1 MVRGEPPAAAGAR
14 RRDDECERERQHSR
28 RRPCYRP
35 GRRSSALRRPIMHT
49 VHGAAPAEP
58 TRKRVVSTASTGAGS
73 GPERTSGRGGEGNG
87 REGALFSPSYRVRRA
102 RPSSRL
108 IPSVLSLRHPRGAR
122 SRNRNAPCRTSWL
135 RITPVTPLAAHH
147 RFVTSG
153 PNAIPTPWMKSHK
166 LAMHGLGRICPM
178 RGRGCRCGWNPP
190 VCSGLCPG
198 VPGGPSTAAVRA
210 ARQSML
216 CLNPRPGNLTSPGYG
231 SRSWTEFRV

>member
-1 MVRGEPPAAAGAR
+1 M
-14 RRDDECERERQHSR
+14 
-28 RRPCYRP
+28 
-35 GRRSSALRRPIMHT
+35 
-49 VHGAAPAEP
+49 
-58 TRKRVVSTASTGAGS
+58 
-73 GPERTSGRGGEGNG
+73 
-87 REGALFSPSYRVRRA
+87 EGALFSPSYRVRRA

-166 LAMHGLGRICPM
+166 LAMHGLGHICPM

-198 VPGGPSTAAVRA
+198 VPGGPSTAATLDPV
-210 ARQSML
+210 
-216 CLNPRPGNLTSPGYG
+216 
-231 SRSWTEFRV
+231 SRSPDTDAVVITPVSGNPHLACTDTPHNRQYSYNST